1 MSELQNRRYKEVAPE
16 ETVKKLKTLLEK
28 LGIEVE
34 EKWSNESSVGTYSL
48 RIHIKDTDMGQNG
61 KGMTKEFA
69 MASGYAEFFE
79 RLQNGMFRFRMEKPT
94 KEIPFV
100 NAPDEKHLTVE
111 EVLGLKDNNREIK
124 NSFFEN
130 ILKQNGKEE
139 DSNEEK
145 IEYIKQILNE
155 KSSLVGKEEYNYLPY
170 YSVKNKDLEYIPDR
184 LFSYLFDTNGMCA
197 GNSREEALIEGLS
210 EILERYAGMKIFME
224 RVTLPE
230 IPMSY
235 IEKFPKV
242 KKMVEKLKQNK
253 EYYFKMVDC
262 SFGGKYP
269 VAGVYIIEKNTGKFG
284 FKMGAHPDYGI
295 AMERCFTEA
304 AQGRDIYEYAET
316 CLFDFYEGEDSKN
329 RNLTEFIFADLSAV
343 PYQVIGE
350 KADYKFVETPDVS
363 NLDNKTILKNLV
375 QSILKEGRDIL
386 VRDVNVLGFPALSI
400 AIPGMSEISFDP
412 NATYF
417 NIFVTMQ
424 KLMRDM
430 SSINEKNIKEVIKMM
445 ETIVNKIGYD
455 KLSILI
461 SLKDISMIPCEQ
473 MGTGAKYFLAILY
486 IMNGEYNK
494 AAKMLEN
501 LSFLADSI
509 IENPV
514 EKIMIKAVYYYASAM
529 DKVKEHKKAM
539 YYIDLLFDK
548 EIANYIDMSF
558 KDKENILVNHYGITE
573 EDYVDNDDNFYMPF
587 MKKIRE
593 EQRDNVIDQMQNKE
607 IFE

>member
-16 ETVKKLKTLLEK
+16 ETVKKLKGLLEK

-48 RIHIKDTDMGQNG
+48 RIHIKGTDMGQNG
-61 KGMTKEFA
+61 KGMTREFA

-94 KEIPFV
+94 EELPFV
-100 NAPDEKHLTVE
+100 TAPDEKHLSVE
-111 EVLGLKDNNREIK
+111 DVLGIKDNNGEIR

-130 ILKQNGKEE
+130 ILKQNGKE
-139 DSNEEK
+139 SATKEEK
-145 IEYIKQILNE
+145 VEYIKEILNE
-155 KSSLVGKEEYNYLPY
+155 KSDLVEKEEYNYLPY

-197 GNSREEALIEGLS
+197 GNSREEALIEGIS
-210 EILERYAGMKIFME
+210 EILERYAGMKIFKE
-224 RVTLPE
+224 KVTLPE

-242 KKMVEKLKQNK
+242 KKMIEKLKQNE

-262 SFGGKYP
+262 SFEGKYR
-269 VAGVYIIEKNTGKFG
+269 VAGLYIIEKNTGRFG

-350 KADYKFVETPDVS
+350 KADYEFVEMPDVA

-375 QSILKEGRDIL
+375 QSILDEGRDIL

-424 KLMRDM
+424 KLMKNM
-430 SSINEKNIKEVIKMM
+430 ESINSKNIKEVIKMM
-445 ETIVNKIGYD
+445 ETIVNEIGYD

-461 SLKDISMIPCEQ
+461 SLKDTSMLPCEQ

-486 IMNGEYNK
+486 IMDGEYNK
-494 AAKMLEN
+494 AAKMLED

-529 DKVKEHKKAM
+529 DKLKEHEKAM
-539 YYIDLLFDK
+539 YYINLLFDE
-548 EIANYIDMSF
+548 EIANCIDISF
-558 KDKENILVNHYGITE
+558 KEKGNILVNHYGITE
-573 EDYVDNDDNFYMPF
+573 DDYVDNDDAFYMPF
-587 MKKIRE
+587 MKKFRE
-593 EQRDNVIDQMQNKE
+593 AQRDNAVDQMQNKE
-607 IFE
+607 IF